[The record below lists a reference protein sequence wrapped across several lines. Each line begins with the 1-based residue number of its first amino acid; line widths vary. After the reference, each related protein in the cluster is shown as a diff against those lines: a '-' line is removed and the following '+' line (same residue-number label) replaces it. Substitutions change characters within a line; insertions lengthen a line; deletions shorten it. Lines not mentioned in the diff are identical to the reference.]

1 MTLMTQMAAFAALPP
16 WNRQRRYL
24 CHLCYLRMIRFHSI
38 ERGSFRNTGLAG
50 VFDPMAQVQRLIWT
64 SKW

>member
-1 MTLMTQMAAFAALPP
+1 MTPMTQMAAFAALPP

-38 ERGSFRNTGLAG
+38 VRGSSRNAGLAG
-50 VFDPMAQVQRLIWT
+50 VQDPMVLVQGPIWT
-64 SKW
+64 